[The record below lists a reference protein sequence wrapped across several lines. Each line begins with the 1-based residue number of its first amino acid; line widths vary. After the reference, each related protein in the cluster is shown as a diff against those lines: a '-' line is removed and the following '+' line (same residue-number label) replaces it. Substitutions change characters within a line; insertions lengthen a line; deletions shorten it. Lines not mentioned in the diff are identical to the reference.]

1 MKKVG
6 GILITMCAVAFTA
19 CAGNEVVNTEDDSK
33 VSSITINKDGSVEST
48 IVEDFSQDY
57 YDVEELKTMIED
69 AVAEYKS
76 QDSSAKVSL
85 KKCERQ
91 ADIVNVVM
99 EYGDYKAYT
108 GFNEETFFVGTIK
121 DAYEAGY
128 DLDYTLHAVSDKTK
142 KKEITK
148 NDLIGMGDYNITI
161 IENFGVD
168 ERLEET
174 TKLRVNCYDD
184 ILYVGDGVSI
194 SDKNSADIILSNDKK
209 VIVFK

>member
-6 GILITMCAVAFTA
+6 SILITMCAVALTA

-148 NDLIGMGDYNITI
+148 NDLISMGDYNITI